1 MQSLLTTAALIS
13 LLTLTLPEAVLGL
26 DNIIFITIVAGK
38 LPVDQRK
45 STKLGAGY
53 RTCTENCFV
62 VCDFLVY
69 RIEA

>member
-1 MQSLLTTAALIS
+1 VESLLTTAALIS

-45 STKLGAGY
+45 KHQIRSCLSHLY
-53 RTCTENCFV
+53 
-62 VCDFLVY
+62 
-69 RIEA
+69 